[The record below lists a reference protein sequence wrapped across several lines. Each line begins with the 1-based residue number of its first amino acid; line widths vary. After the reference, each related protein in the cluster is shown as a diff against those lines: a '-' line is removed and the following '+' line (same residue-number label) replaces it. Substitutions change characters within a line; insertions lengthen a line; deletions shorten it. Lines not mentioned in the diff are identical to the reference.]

1 MARIK
6 PLSGVVAGLLL
17 TSRVLAADPEP
28 VKLVIKPL
36 LCVIDKNATTC
47 AVTFDIRWKSVQPA
61 EYCLNDSVQ
70 ATPLRCWPRALA
82 GEMKQQREFGEDFR
96 YWLSLPAAG
105 LSPPAAG
112 LSVPANGSSVPA
124 PGTTTPAGGERLS
137 EVKIEVLRVGS
148 NDRRR
153 ERRTRH
159 VWDVL

>member
-1 MARIK
+1 MRTPAR
-6 PLSGVVAGLLL
+6 LLALAAGLLSIL
-17 TSRVLAADPEP
+17 PAWAADTEP

-36 LCVIDKNATTC
+36 LCVMDKGATTC
-47 AVTFDIRWKSVQPA
+47 AVTFDIRWKSVAPG

-70 ATPLRCWPRALA
+70 AVPLRCWPRALA
-82 GEMKQQREFGEDFR
+82 GEMRQQREFSEDFR
-96 YWLSLPAAG
+96 YWL
-105 LSPPAAG
+105 
-112 LSVPANGSSVPA
+112 A
-124 PGTTTPAGGERLS
+124 PPAGGERLS

>member
-6 PLSGVVAGLLL
+6 PLIGALAGLLL
-17 TSRVLAADPEP
+17 MSPVFAAESEP

-36 LCVIDKNATTC
+36 LCVIDKGATTC
-47 AVTFDIRWKSVQPA
+47 AVTFDIRWKSVEPG

-96 YWLSLPAAG
+96 YWLS
-105 LSPPAAG
+105 PP
-112 LSVPANGSSVPA
+112 S
-124 PGTTTPAGGERLS
+124 GGDRLS

>member
-1 MARIK
+1 MARMK
-6 PLSGVVAGLLL
+6 PLAALVSLLL
-17 TSRVLAADPEP
+17 IRSAFPAEPEP

-36 LCVIDKNATTC
+36 LCVIDKDATRC
-47 AVTFDIRWKSVQPA
+47 AVTFDIRWKSAQPG

-70 ATPLRCWPRALA
+70 ASPLRCWPLALA
-82 GEMKQQREFGEDFR
+82 GEMKQQREFSEDFR
-96 YWLSLPAAG
+96 YWLSLPAAES
-105 LSPPAAG
+105 SPPAAG
-112 LSVPANGSSVPA
+112 LSTPTAEANSPPAA
-124 PGTTTPAGGERLS
+124 QTAAAGGQRLS

>member
-1 MARIK
+1 MARMNR
-6 PLSGVVAGLLL
+6 LTGLAAGMMLM
-17 TSRVLAADPEP
+17 SPAFAADPEP

-47 AVTFDIRWKSVQPA
+47 AVTFDIRWKSVQPN
-61 EYCLNDSVQ
+61 EFCLNDSVQ

-82 GEMKQQREFGEDFR
+82 GEMKQQREFSEDFR

-105 LSPPAAG
+105 LSQPAAG
-112 LSVPANGSSVPA
+112 LTP
-124 PGTTTPAGGERLS
+124 PAGGERLS

>member
-1 MARIK
+1 MPAVT
-6 PLSGVVAGLLL
+6 PA
-17 TSRVLAADPEP
+17 LAALILLATVFSESPESTVMFAAEPEP

-36 LCVIDKNATTC
+36 LCVIDKGAATC
-47 AVTFDIRWKSVQPA
+47 AVTFDIRWKSVQPG
-61 EYCLNDSVQ
+61 EFCLNDSVQ

-82 GEMKQQREFGEDFR
+82 GEMKQPREFAEGFR
-96 YWLSLPAAG
+96 YWLS
-105 LSPPAAG
+105 PPA
-112 LSVPANGSSVPA
+112 GSNP
-124 PGTTTPAGGERLS
+124 PGQTPPAGSERLS

>member
-1 MARIK
+1 MARTIH
-6 PLSGVVAGLLL
+6 LTGVVAGLLWM
-17 TSRVLAADPEP
+17 TPVFAADPPP

-36 LCVIDKNATTC
+36 LCVIDKDATAC
-47 AVTFDIRWKSVQPA
+47 AVTFDIRWKSVQPG
-61 EYCLNDSVQ
+61 EFCLNDSVQ
-70 ATPLRCWPRALA
+70 TTPLRCWPRALA

-105 LSPPAAG
+105 LS
-112 LSVPANGSSVPA
+112 
-124 PGTTTPAGGERLS
+124 TPAGGERLS